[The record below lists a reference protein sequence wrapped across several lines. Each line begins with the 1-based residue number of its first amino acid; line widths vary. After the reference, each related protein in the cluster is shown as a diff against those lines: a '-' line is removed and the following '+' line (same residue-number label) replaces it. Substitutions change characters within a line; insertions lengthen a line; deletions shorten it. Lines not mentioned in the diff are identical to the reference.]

1 MPIDA
6 SRLVSATN
14 SYIELGME
22 ISKASLRDYAI
33 ALLPTVAQTTNVSV
47 SYERGYCLVR
57 FFMLDKSAYK
67 DIQMERLPVETP
79 TDLREGT
86 LLMNY
91 PTIVLR
97 KETYRLLPHDFVL
110 LVTKVNEFGVKGLI
124 LNP

>member
-22 ISKASLRDYAI
+22 ISRASLRDYAI

-57 FFMLDKSAYK
+57 FSC
-67 DIQMERLPVETP
+67 
-79 TDLREGT
+79 
-86 LLMNY
+86 
-91 PTIVLR
+91 
-97 KETYRLLPHDFVL
+97 
-110 LVTKVNEFGVKGLI
+110 
-124 LNP
+124 

>member
-1 MPIDA
+1 
-6 SRLVSATN
+6 
-14 SYIELGME
+14 
-22 ISKASLRDYAI
+22 
-33 ALLPTVAQTTNVSV
+33 
-47 SYERGYCLVR
+47 
-57 FFMLDKSAYK
+57 
-67 DIQMERLPVETP
+67 MERLPVETP

>member
-1 MPIDA
+1 MF
-6 SRLVSATN
+6 
-14 SYIELGME
+14 G
-22 ISKASLRDYAI
+22 
-33 ALLPTVAQTTNVSV
+33 SV
-47 SYERGYCLVR
+47 
-57 FFMLDKSAYK
+57 FMLDKSAYK